1 VLLTAGK
8 QLNIYQIPTVEI
20 YAIGA
25 KYIMMDTSR
34 QSYQQQEELARRRVE
49 EAAARCYRGSS
60 TTTSTSSSSSSS
72 PFEYRETSHNEE
84 RMMVEG
90 APQSSSSEPAAIECC
105 DGRGSGQQHTTMQH
119 SSSPIKRTI
128 TSSNNKKKT
137 IPYKLSEKDI
147 FLYKLYNV
155 LSTPSITSSSSSSVE
170 GDPQS
175 YNSVVQTQQ
184 SSTVSQPQASTA
196 TNKGTTNNDYE
207 QPPRNPAIIAWLPH
221 GHGFTILQ
229 KTSFEKYILGYIIP
243 NVKYASFVRR
253 LKRYKFLR

>member
-1 VLLTAGK
+1 
-8 QLNIYQIPTVEI
+8 
-20 YAIGA
+20 
-25 KYIMMDTSR
+25 MMDTSR

-49 EAAARCYRGSS
+49 EAAGRCYRGSS
-60 TTTSTSSSSSSS
+60 TTTSSPLSSSSSS
-72 PFEYRETSHNEE
+72 PFEYRETSPY
-84 RMMVEG
+84 RR
-90 APQSSSSEPAAIECC
+90 AAAAAVECC
-105 DGRGSGQQHTTMQH
+105 DGRRGSGQQHTTMQH